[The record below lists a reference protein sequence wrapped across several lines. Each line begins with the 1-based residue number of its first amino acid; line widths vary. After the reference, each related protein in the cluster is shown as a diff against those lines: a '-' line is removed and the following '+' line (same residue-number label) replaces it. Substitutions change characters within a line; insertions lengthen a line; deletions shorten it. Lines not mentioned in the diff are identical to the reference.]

1 MATPLKLI
9 CSKAANSLFGREA
22 ITNPD
27 DGGFSNIWS
36 SRGDVMESSGS
47 LENTPKNSRL
57 HLVDWLRFGPWLAQV
72 VIIRRCNLSCRYC
85 SEYDNTSEPIPFALL
100 KLRFEKLRALRTWA
114 LCLTGGEPT
123 LHPQL
128 PELVQEMQTLGFRRR
143 QLITNGYRLNRMLI
157 EQLNTSGLTDMQ
169 ISVDG
174 VTPNAMTVKT
184 LKPLRSRLALLAE
197 HARFRVVMSGVIGS
211 APPEEV
217 LEVVEFAQ
225 QHGFTPRILL
235 IHDEHGQVK
244 LTPAE
249 LVAYREAKR
258 RIGRAAAEAS
268 DYRERLMGT
277 GQAPFKCRSG
287 SRYLYVD
294 EFGRVHWCAQT
305 RGVFSKD
312 LLEYTLADLREQ
324 FYTTKNCNAHCT
336 IGCARTASALDQW
349 RAQPL
354 TFRQGACPN
363 REIDI
368 NRA

>member
-1 MATPLKLI
+1 MEP
-9 CSKAANSLFGREA
+9 SAALEK
-22 ITNPD
+22 TTQ
-27 DGGFSNIWS
+27 S
-36 SRGDVMESSGS
+36 SR
-47 LENTPKNSRL
+47 LNR
-57 HLVDWLRFGPWLAQV
+57 VDWLRFGPWLAQA

-85 SEYDNTSEPIPFALL
+85 SEYDHTSEPVPFALL
-100 KLRFEKLRALRTWA
+100 KRRFEKLRALRTWA

-143 QLITNGYRLNRMLI
+143 QLITNGYRLNRALI
-157 EQLNTSGLTDMQ
+157 EQLNAGGLTDMQ

-174 VTPNAMTVKT
+174 VTPNAVTVKT
-184 LKPLRSRLALLAE
+184 LEPLRRRLALLAE

-211 APPEEV
+211 APPEEA
-217 LEVVEFAQ
+217 LAVVEFAQ

-235 IHDEHGQVK
+235 IHDDEGQVK

-249 LVAYREAKR
+249 LAAYREAKR

-277 GQAPFKCRSG
+277 GRAPFKCRSG
-287 SRYLYVD
+287 ARYLYVD
-294 EFGRVHWCAQT
+294 EFGRVQWCAQT

-312 LLEYTLADLREQ
+312 LQAYTLADLREQ
-324 FYTTKNCNAHCT
+324 FYTTKSCNVHCT

-354 TFRQGACPN
+354 TFRRGSSPD

-368 NRA
+368 DCA